1 MNFIKKNILTTLVYI
16 MIIIMTHILNP
27 VAVEVVARQ
36 ITLMVLLQLIAKIN
50 LQKLIV
56 GNLMAIVVTILL

>member
-56 GNLMAIVVTILL
+56 GNLMAIVVTILS